1 MPSRPRRRR
10 TTVARAAPPHPH
22 CPDRRPRARH
32 DSLADAAWPAMVLG
46 ADWTGAVLR
55 HVGCHHPGGGG
66 KPRALAVPDRIR
78 RHRDPAR
85 HRLFRTVRIPGLD
98 RNGLHCRRP
107 HRAVGARHLATDGAP
122 LATTRRKRVMKRWW
136 MAALVLVLPLAGL
149 ATTTLH
155 NELALANAEEW
166 AIPVTGFDP
175 RDPLRGHYIVFRYLW
190 DVEGDSDLCRAGQCL
205 ICLTPGEDGS
215 VTARIVPRAEDPDCP
230 SRVDPQASQISP
242 DFISRIYVA
251 ETRALDLER

>member
-1 MPSRPRRRR
+1 
-10 TTVARAAPPHPH
+10 
-22 CPDRRPRARH
+22 
-32 DSLADAAWPAMVLG
+32 
-46 ADWTGAVLR
+46 
-55 HVGCHHPGGGG
+55 
-66 KPRALAVPDRIR
+66 
-78 RHRDPAR
+78 
-85 HRLFRTVRIPGLD
+85 
-98 RNGLHCRRP
+98 
-107 HRAVGARHLATDGAP
+107 
-122 LATTRRKRVMKRWW
+122 MKRWW

-190 DVEGDSDLCRAGQCL
+190 DIEGDSDLCRAGQCL

-230 SRVDPQASQISP
+230 ARVDPQASQISP

-251 ETRALDLER
+251 ETRALDLERQMRQTPMRVIARLRKDGILMNERLEPLHAAPEGAPQ